1 MAISFKLARILGISI
16 LLLLVVL
23 VSVFSYQAMSRT
35 ADILE
40 KDIIV
45 EQEKVQLWYE
55 LSRLI
60 HESKY
65 KLQEF
70 VHGETQ
76 LLSPVLLSSN
86 RALQSLERL
95 HLISLQEK
103 EDLQYVD
110 DITQMARRYRQ
121 SVIGFK
127 AELDAGFEGGSGEIQ
142 MRNIAIQTARDISE
156 LTDEAVAHVN
166 EQMHTQSQGLIA
178 RLHKNKFA
186 LGAFLLV
193 SVLIAL
199 AVALTMQRTL
209 MQPINKLLE
218 AFTRVSQGDYE
229 EKLDVRHQDA
239 MGGLA
244 QAFNLTVESLHSQRV
259 QLRQALDA
267 AESANQAKSAFLAN
281 MSHEIR
287 TPMNAIIGMTQLAL
301 DSSSEGRRI
310 KFLNTVQSSANS
322 LLGILNDILDF
333 SKIEAGQMQLSTQ
346 PFMLNSLLESISST
360 LNIGA
365 TEKGLT
371 LKYQIEK
378 EVPEAFVGDDLRLR
392 QILYNLVG
400 NAMKFTQSG
409 GIFIK
414 VKLDEQHEAEKKISL
429 HFSVTD
435 TGIGI
440 APEKLTSIFNSFE
453 QTDNSYA
460 RKYGGTGLGLAIC
473 KQLTNLMDGKIWVES
488 QQGAGST
495 FHFHLP
501 LSLCS
506 TEQLTALLKPST
518 QERRIPVKGL
528 KILIVDDND
537 VNRDLLQMVLEKDHI
552 TVTAVSGLDAL
563 QKLSKQTFDVVLMDV
578 QMPEMD
584 GLEATSIIRGVEK
597 SKKTPKNLPAD
608 LVSRLNNRLAGK
620 KLAIIAI
627 TAHAMGE
634 DKQRCVTAGMDSYL
648 TKPFQP
654 EQVSTTICSVIQ
666 KAAPV
671 AKDSWTNELKTQ
683 IPLDENDSKEDLY
696 PVTVAQVTSHLES
709 AMPLNK
715 QQLNRVIVLTGKS
728 IVENLDA
735 ADSAAGEQNYK
746 ALGTAAHTLKGTL
759 LQCGIFGWAEKAQRI
774 ETAAKNNEILPF
786 SGLLDELRN
795 GLLSF
800 VDSCREISSP

>member
-1 MAISFKLARILGISI
+1 MAISFKLARNLGICI
-16 LLLLVVL
+16 LLLLIVVI
-23 VSVFSYQAMSRT
+23 SVFSYQAMSRT
-35 ADILE
+35 AGILE
-40 KDIIV
+40 KGIIV
-45 EQEKVQLWYE
+45 EQEKVRLWYE

-70 VHGETQ
+70 VHGEAQ
-76 LLSPVLLSSN
+76 LLSPVLLTSN

-95 HLISLQEK
+95 QLISLQEK

-121 SVIGFK
+121 SVIGYK
-127 AELDAGFEGGSGEIQ
+127 AELDAGFEGGSTELQ
-142 MRNIAIQTARDISE
+142 MRNIAIQTAREISE

-166 EQMHTQSQGLIA
+166 EQMHDQSHGLIV
-178 RLHKNKFA
+178 RLHQNKFA
-186 LGAFLLV
+186 LGAFLAA

-199 AVALTMQRTL
+199 AVALAMQYAL
-209 MQPINKLLE
+209 KQPINKLLE
-218 AFTRVSQGDYE
+218 AFTRVSQGDYK
-229 EKLDVRHQDA
+229 EKLDIKHQDA
-239 MGGLA
+239 MGRLA
-244 QAFNLTVESLHSQRV
+244 QSFNLTVESIQSQKI

-301 DSSSEGRRI
+301 DSTSKDRRT
-310 KFLNTVQSSANS
+310 KFLNTVKNSANN

-346 PFMLNSLLESISST
+346 PFKLNSLLESISSA

-365 TEKGLT
+365 SEKGLT

-378 EVPEAFVGDDLRLR
+378 GIPEALVGDDLRLR
-392 QILYNLVG
+392 QILFNLVG
-400 NAMKFTQSG
+400 NAIKFTQSG
-409 GIFIK
+409 FIFIK
-414 VKLDEQHEAEKKISL
+414 IELDKQHKIEEKISL

-440 APEKLTSIFNSFE
+440 APEKLSSIFNSFE

-473 KQLTNLMDGKIWVES
+473 KQLTNLMDGEIWVES
-488 QQGAGST
+488 QQGVGST

-506 TEQLTALLKPST
+506 KKQLAALLNPST
-518 QERRIPVKGL
+518 QEKRISVKGL

-563 QKLSKQTFDVVLMDV
+563 QKLSRQMFDLVLMDV

-584 GLEATSIIRGVEK
+584 GLEATSIIRNLEK
-597 SKKTPKNLPAD
+597 SKNIPKNLPD
-608 LVSRLNNRLAGK
+608 ELVTRIHDRLVGK
-620 KLAIIAI
+620 KLPIIAI

-634 DKQRCVTAGMDSYL
+634 DRVRCVKAGMDSYL
-648 TKPFQP
+648 TKPFHP
-654 EQVSTTICSVIQ
+654 EQVSAAISSVMQ
-666 KAAPV
+666 DVVPL
-671 AKDSWTNELKTQ
+671 AKNFKTNNLNVQ
-683 IPLDENDSKEDLY
+683 RPLDENDSKEGLS
-696 PVTVAQVTSHLES
+696 PVTIAQVTSHLES
-709 AMPLNK
+709 AIPLNK
-715 QQLNRVIVLTGKS
+715 EQLHRVIVSTGQS
-728 IVENLDA
+728 IINNLNA
-735 ADSAAGEQNYK
+735 ADSAVGEKNYK
-746 ALGTAAHTLKGTL
+746 ALGMAAHTLKGTL
-759 LQCGIFGWAEKAQRI
+759 LQCGIFEWAEKVQVI
-774 ETAAKNNEILPF
+774 EKAAKNEEILPF
-786 SGLLDELRN
+786 ADLLDELRN

-800 VDSCREISSP
+800 ADSCREISSP